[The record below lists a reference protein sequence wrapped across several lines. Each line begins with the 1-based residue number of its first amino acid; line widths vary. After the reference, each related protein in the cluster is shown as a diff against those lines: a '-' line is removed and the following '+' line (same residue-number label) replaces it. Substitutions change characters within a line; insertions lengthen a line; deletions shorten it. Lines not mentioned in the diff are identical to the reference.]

1 MMDTWTERWMNGRA
15 QKEGRTS
22 LLWVTVAVVALA
34 VGLTGP
40 PALHAQ
46 PVDIEG
52 PGLTVKS
59 DESGATEVEMPG
71 LSVKV
76 TPPEVHQTPDGETI
90 DLSGVWRF
98 KGDWLESGLSE
109 GWYKPEFDDSEWR
122 ELHVPGSWESQGIN
136 TNNPRWPVKTDE
148 CGYNGF
154 AWYRKQ
160 FSVPENWLEA
170 RVLLRIGGIYDED
183 WTYINGQSIGQM
195 TGADVWDQQREY
207 LIPPD
212 VLRPDEDNV
221 IAIRVYDSQREGGI
235 VEGPVELVNVSAEGA
250 AAVPPPDAREY
261 TRTRGDVVRFGS
273 SVTIDAD
280 EKVLGD
286 VVAIGGSVE
295 VSGYVTGDVVA
306 VGGSVRIRDGARVD
320 GAHVTAVG
328 GGIHQ
333 DPGATVGG
341 ELVEVGPG
349 ITLPGGWFGEER
361 AEPWGHG
368 PRRVVPAIGLLGAF
382 LVWGFLALLSV
393 LLFRDRLETMAAA
406 LPVHPGRAV
415 LYGLAGFVLT
425 PAALVATVLVGAFVT
440 AVLVITLVG
449 ILLVP
454 AVWAAVGALS
464 IGWVLLL
471 AAGVVAVWLGVGKAV
486 AAALKRP
493 DIHPVWAAL
502 AGLVLV
508 ALAGQL
514 PVIGGLVIATL
525 IIFGFGLAIM
535 TGFGTDP
542 EWAQRRLGFRTSPP
556 SPQGPTTPAA
566 PLSGQVE
573 RTAEEALPEE
583 EAALPEAE
591 PEKPASAHSTEAEA
605 EADEPEDASRPG
617 TETSEEGEERQPEA

>member
-1 MMDTWTERWMNGRA
+1 MNGPA
-15 QKEGRTS
+15 QREGRTS
-22 LLWVTVAVVALA
+22 LLWLTAALAAALA
-34 VGLTGP
+34 VGLMAA
-40 PALHAQ
+40 PAALAQ
-46 PVDIEG
+46 GADVEL
-52 PGLTVKS
+52 PGVTVKVE
-59 DESGATEVEMPG
+59 ESGETAVEALG
-71 LSVKV
+71 VSIKV
-76 TPPEVHQTPDGETI
+76 TPPEVNQTREGETI
-90 DLSGVWRF
+90 DLSGVWKF

-109 GWYKPEFDDSEWR
+109 GWYQPEFDDSEWR
-122 ELHVPGSWESQGIN
+122 ELHVPASWESQGVD

-154 AWYRKQ
+154 AWYRKH
-160 FSVPENWLEA
+160 FSVPEDWLEA
-170 RVLLRIGGIYDED
+170 RVLLRIGRVWDED
-183 WTYINGQSIGQM
+183 WTYVNGQSIGQM
-195 TGADVWDQQREY
+195 TGPDVWDQLREY

-212 VLRPDEDNV
+212 VLRPGEDNV
-221 IAIRVYDSQREGGI
+221 VAIRVFDSRHEGGI
-235 VEGPVELVNVSAEGA
+235 AEGPVELVNASSAEAGA
-250 AAVPPPDAREY
+250 AGVLPPREREY
-261 TRTRGDVVRFGS
+261 TRTRGDLVRFGS

-295 VSGYVTGDVVA
+295 VSGYVTGDVAA
-306 VGGSVRIRDGARVD
+306 VGGSVRILDGARID
-320 GAHVTAVG
+320 GAVTGIG

-349 ITLPGGWFGEER
+349 VSLPGRWFGEEH
-361 AEPWGHG
+361 AEPWRHG
-368 PRRVVPAIGLLGAF
+368 PRRVVPTIGLLGAF

-502 AGLVLV
+502 VGLVLV
-508 ALAGQL
+508 AIAGQL

-556 SPQGPTTPAA
+556 SPQGPTTRAA

-591 PEKPASAHSTEAEA
+591 PEGPPSAHSTEAGA
-605 EADEPEDASRPG
+605 EADEPEDASQPRAK
-617 TETSEEGEERQPEA
+617 TSEEGEER